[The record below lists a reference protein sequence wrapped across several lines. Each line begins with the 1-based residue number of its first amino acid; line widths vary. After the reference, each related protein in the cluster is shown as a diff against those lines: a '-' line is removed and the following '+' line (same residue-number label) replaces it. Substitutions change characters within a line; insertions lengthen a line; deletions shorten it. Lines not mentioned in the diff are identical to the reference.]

1 MYTQFMKT
9 QHCVSI
15 VLAFVL
21 FQVSQAQTELAVFA
35 GSQFN
40 RFQQEI
46 KDYPEED
53 LHAQIRYHFGVRADH
68 KLSERFALRTSLA
81 YMRKGASLDYEGSE
95 DLDGWE
101 YVDGYDRYILN
112 YLHIPVQ
119 LAFNSGNFSFLVGP
133 YAGVALS
140 ARNKYDVDW
149 RIPDFFGNSSIE
161 NFSGDDEIKPIFRKV
176 KDEDYEDAE
185 AGFIRGLDLGVDFG
199 LSYRM
204 GDFEA
209 SVFFS
214 QGLRNIM
221 AKEEGFEDEYNDY
234 VLRNQNFGM
243 SLAYFILSNMQP
255 KDD

>member
-1 MYTQFMKT
+1 MKT
-9 QHCVSI
+9 QQCISI
-15 VLAFVL
+15 VLTFIL

-46 KDYPEED
+46 KDYPDED
-53 LHAQIRYHFGVRADH
+53 LNVQVRYHFGVRADH
-68 KLSERFALRTSLA
+68 ELSERFTLRTSLA

-95 DLDGWE
+95 DQGGWE
-101 YVDGYDRYILN
+101 YVDGYDRFIVN

-119 LAFNSGNFSFLVGP
+119 LAFNSGHFSFLVGP

-149 RIPDFFGNSSIE
+149 RITDLSGNSRVE
-161 NFSGDDEIKPIFRKV
+161 NFADDEEIKPIFRKV

-185 AGFIRGLDLGVDFG
+185 GGFIRGLDFGVELG

-214 QGLRNIM
+214 QGLRNILP
-221 AKEEGFEDEYNDY
+221 KEEGFEEEYNDY
-234 VLRNQNFGM
+234 VLRNQNFGL
-243 SLAYFILSNMQP
+243 SLAYFIQRKNTV
-255 KDD
+255 D